1 MKAIS
6 WIVILTGLALATGC
20 TTSPPS
26 VTGTEG
32 IDVNS
37 GNLQT
42 VATDTAVAGL
52 VDSDND
58 SIEDSIDVCP
68 DTSTRVMVD
77 ESGCEFTM
85 GVIEGLKFG
94 INELALSNEAAE
106 VLDKYIAVLVRY
118 PEVTVAV
125 EGHTD
130 NRGPAADNLELSK
143 ERVLSVVRYM
153 VTNGISPDRI
163 QPFGYGESRPR
174 AANATIEGRELNR
187 RIEIRVLS
195 GLS

>member
-118 PEVTVAV
+118 P
-125 EGHTD
+125 
-130 NRGPAADNLELSK
+130 
-143 ERVLSVVRYM
+143 
-153 VTNGISPDRI
+153 DR
-163 QPFGYGESRPR
+163 QNTTLWVWRKSAQSGECYHRRPR
-174 AANATIEGRELNR
+174 TKPTNR
-187 RIEIRVLS
+187 NQSALRTVVSQVRVSLLRS
-195 GLS
+195 KH

>member
-1 MKAIS
+1 
-6 WIVILTGLALATGC
+6 
-20 TTSPPS
+20 
-26 VTGTEG
+26 
-32 IDVNS
+32 
-37 GNLQT
+37 
-42 VATDTAVAGL
+42 
-52 VDSDND
+52 
-58 SIEDSIDVCP
+58 
-68 DTSTRVMVD
+68 MVD

>member
-1 MKAIS
+1 
-6 WIVILTGLALATGC
+6 
-20 TTSPPS
+20 
-26 VTGTEG
+26 
-32 IDVNS
+32 
-37 GNLQT
+37 
-42 VATDTAVAGL
+42 
-52 VDSDND
+52 
-58 SIEDSIDVCP
+58 
-68 DTSTRVMVD
+68 MVD

-118 PEVTVAV
+118 PDVTVAV